1 MCKGDSDCRVS
12 GDQAGPP
19 SLYKT
24 TIVIWSEFSGE
35 GVELEH
41 LAREA
46 TAGEAYCSRYRSEH
60 VEKPESD
67 PAWGGTDF
75 FAAEG

>member
-1 MCKGDSDCRVS
+1 MCSGGSVNGAGDP
-12 GDQAGPP
+12 AGP

-35 GVELEH
+35 SAELEH

-46 TAGEAYCSRYRSEH
+46 TSGDAYCSRYRSEH
-60 VEKPESD
+60 VETPESD
-67 PAWGGTDF
+67 PAWDGTEF
-75 FAAEG
+75 FATEEP